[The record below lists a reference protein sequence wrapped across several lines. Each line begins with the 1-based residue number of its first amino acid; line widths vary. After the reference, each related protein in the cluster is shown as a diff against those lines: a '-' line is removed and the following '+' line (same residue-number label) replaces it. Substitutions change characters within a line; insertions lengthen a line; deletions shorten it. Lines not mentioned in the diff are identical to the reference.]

1 MTTQRK
7 SSWLLVGLLAT
18 GFAVVIGLMSAVS
31 WFQDDQRKPSRPAA
45 DDLTLAKAPYMS
57 ISGPG
62 VQASISNTSGLACSY
77 VVKVQISGSSDSG
90 TQLSAEGSETVSVAS
105 GDDEQFV
112 VGVVEPLGGEHMEY
126 LKKVKLLSIDRS
138 CSD

>member
-1 MTTQRK
+1 MTQRK
-7 SSWLLVGLLAT
+7 TSWLLVSLLVI

-31 WFQDDQRKPSRPAA
+31 WFQEEQRKPSRPAA

-62 VQASISNTSGLACSY
+62 VHASISNSSGLACSY
-77 VVKVQISGSSDSG
+77 VVKVQISGSTVSG
-90 TQLSAEGSETVSVAS
+90 TQLSAEGSETVFVAAE
-105 GDDEQFV
+105 DDEQFV
-112 VGVVEPLGGEHMEY
+112 VGVVEPLGGEHMEN
-126 LKKVKLLSIDRS
+126 LEKVKLLSIDRS